1 MAKYGTVYAIIIRYT
16 RRPLFATRSA
26 SVILMGIFISDWQL
40 TQTKPD
46 TDPELA
52 EVRKISA

>member
-1 MAKYGTVYAIIIRYT
+1 M
-16 RRPLFATRSA
+16 
-26 SVILMGIFISDWQL
+26 ILIALLISDWQL

-52 EVRKISA
+52 EVRKMSS